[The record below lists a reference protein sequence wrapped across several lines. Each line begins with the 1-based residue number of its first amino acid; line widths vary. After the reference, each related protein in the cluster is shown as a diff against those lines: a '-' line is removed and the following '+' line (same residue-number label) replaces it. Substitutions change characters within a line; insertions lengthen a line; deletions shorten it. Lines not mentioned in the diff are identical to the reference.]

1 MMEAFTIDELESLID
16 LIECNIFP
24 IIRNDEDIDNINWL
38 CNICSAYRKMKERVD
53 DQNELCNHQTC

>member
-38 CNICSAYRKMKERVD
+38 CYICSAYRKMKERVGD
-53 DQNELCNHQTC
+53 RDE